1 MDKELL
7 RLRRIRDS
15 GFDGETMTIG
25 WTQRAVGAVG
35 SRIREAYI
43 LFTIRETAEQF
54 TGFQVKNALFGEVSQ
69 FNVDKDKRGPVEV
82 SRRQLDASPES
93 LLASIRVGSR
103 TTAIQRIP
111 LPLESAATSGD
122 LDDVKQHLPRISGL
136 VPNTFSAEIQ
146 DTPHGDELFGVR
158 AYCVDGTGAAE
169 SLYVVFASS
178 PNDAAAQVALILEKT
193 QIDLPPSVDVYQTS
207 CGQIFDGLILFERSQ
222 TSPRGVDPRS
232 FVNQDPALRAGS
244 DAVWLEEASCD
255 CSGEVAGGVITGR
268 WRPCERPQ

>member
-15 GFDGETMTIG
+15 GFDGDAMTNG
-25 WTQRAVGAVG
+25 WTQRAVGVVG

-43 LFTIRETAEQF
+43 LFTDPETAEQF
-54 TGFQVKNALFGEVSQ
+54 IGFQVKDPLFGEVRQ
-69 FNVDKDKRGPVEV
+69 FNVDQDKRGPVEV
-82 SRRQLDASPES
+82 SRRQIDDSPES

-103 TTAIQRIP
+103 TTAIQRISF
-111 LPLESAATSGD
+111 PLESAVTLGESG
-122 LDDVKQHLPRISGL
+122 DVKQHLARVSGL

-146 DTPHGDELFGVR
+146 DASHDDELFGVR
-158 AYCVDGTGAAE
+158 VYCADEAATVE

-178 PNDAAAQVALILEKT
+178 PTEAAAQVALILEKA
-193 QIDLPPSVDVYQTS
+193 QIRLPPSVDVYQKS
-207 CGQIFDGLILFERSQ
+207 CNQICDGLILFERSQ

-244 DAVWLEEASCD
+244 DAVWLE
-255 CSGEVAGGVITGR
+255 
-268 WRPCERPQ
+268 